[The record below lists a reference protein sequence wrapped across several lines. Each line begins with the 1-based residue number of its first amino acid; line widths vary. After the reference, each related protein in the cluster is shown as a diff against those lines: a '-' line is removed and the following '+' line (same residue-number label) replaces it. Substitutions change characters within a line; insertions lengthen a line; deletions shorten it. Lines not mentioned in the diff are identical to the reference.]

1 MNINFLVAQTLK
13 SLQLKIAVAESCTG
27 GLISKLLT
35 DVPGSSD
42 FFHCGI
48 VSYSNESKMSLL
60 DVDNNIISKH
70 GAVSKECAVA
80 MVTGLYKK
88 TNCDICI
95 ATTGIAGPTGG
106 SILKP
111 VGLVYTS
118 FLINKVLTV
127 KKIFLKGSR
136 DLIRQQ
142 TANFCLKFLLTAVNN
157 NG

>member
-13 SLQLKIAVAESCTG
+13 SLKLKISVAESCTG

-35 DVPGSSD
+35 DIPGSSD
-42 FFHCGI
+42 FFYSGI
-48 VSYSNESKMSLL
+48 VTYSNEAKINLL
-60 DVDNNIISKH
+60 NINSNIISKY
-70 GAVSKECAVA
+70 GAVSEECAVA
-80 MVTGLYKK
+80 MVTGLHKI

-106 SILKP
+106 SMLKP

-118 FLINKVLTV
+118 FLINNNLTV

-136 DLIRQQ
+136 ELIRLQ
-142 TANFCLKFLLTAVNN
+142 TANFCLKFLLTAVTKNE
-157 NG
+157 